1 MNHPRLNPTH
11 PATTF
16 PATLHPVWI
25 QPPRLACTRVWLAS
39 LAALLL
45 SCFLP
50 ALATTYHVSPTGS
63 DTADGTEDQPF
74 ATLQRALSAVRT
86 ARHQATGEMTVVLA
100 GGRYELPGPVRLDTE
115 TSGVH
120 GQQLVIRAAEG
131 QTPVLSGGRRIE
143 GWTLHDAER
152 GIYRA
157 RAPAFGFRQL
167 YVNGK
172 RAIRARH
179 PNRENDRDMAPWF
192 RLRSWNFGDGKAS
205 ISVRADDVK
214 GYKAWGDMDGV
225 EIVIARHWDQ
235 HRMRVRGAGEERAG
249 VVRLDLR
256 EPEGP
261 MSLQAPWPQR
271 ADGQPYFLEN
281 SYAFLDVPGEW
292 HLDRS
297 QRTVFY
303 KPLPGEDMN
312 TAEVFAPRLQ
322 HLLLADGAHHVRIS
336 GLRFE
341 HSTWLLPDERGHV
354 GLQAMTYYFDRLR
367 RPNTVAPAALQFED
381 CHHLVFENNI
391 VQHTGASGV
400 AFTRNSHHNL
410 IRGNVLRD
418 IAGNALH
425 MNRFNEREVA
435 THDDTISHNIVYGY
449 GRDYHGGVGLFLSY
463 VYNTTIEHNHVFHGP
478 YSGISLGWG
487 WTLEE
492 TSLRN
497 NLVRYND
504 VHDVVELMDDGAC
517 LYTLSRQDETLIF
530 ENHFHELIRS
540 PWAGHHPHYSL
551 YFDQGSKNI
560 TAENNVLH
568 HNSRDYYDG
577 TIYLQTFA
585 NGTENI
591 TLINNATRDPRIIAH
606 AGPQPP
612 YAPDWAAL
620 DDNPPWIRNVWCYER
635 DRVLIRFS
643 EAVESASAVQ
653 ADHYAI
659 DNGVRIRAV
668 EQLAP
673 DRVELH
679 VSPLDPEQTYTLTVR
694 QVRDLAHARNR
705 IQPNTRVAFSPGN
718 VDLSDDRLGVPGRAS
733 ARGEAAS
740 SGHGSAAAAFD
751 GNKSTFWIDSVAG
764 GQSWIQYDFTDGR
777 RYRVRGYR
785 IHPLAHNDFDPAL
798 LPADV
803 TLRGSNDGESWT
815 DLDSRAGVKWAYQTN
830 RRSFEVSAPGYYSR
844 YRLAVNRSVDP
855 DRNRVQIALLELLG
869 VAAPDD
875 GVDANRVRIPVE

>member
-1 MNHPRLNPTH
+1 MLNQAHPTSTP
-11 PATTF
+11 PAAF
-16 PATLHPVWI
+16 DPFWI
-25 QPPRLACTRVWLAS
+25 QRLRLACTRVWLPT
-39 LAALLL
+39 LAALLMGCL
-45 SCFLP
+45 LP
-50 ALATTYHVSPTGS
+50 ALATTYHVSPSGS
-63 DTADGTEDQPF
+63 DSAAGTEDQPF
-74 ATLQRALSAVRT
+74 ATLQRALEAVR
-86 ARHQATGEMTVVLA
+86 ADRDQATGQMTVVVA
-100 GGRYELPGPVRLDTE
+100 GGRYELSAPIQLDAD
-115 TSGVH
+115 TSGVNGH
-120 GQQLVIRAAEG
+120 QLVIRAAAG

-152 GIYRA
+152 EIYRA
-157 RAPAFGFRQL
+157 PAPSFGFRQL

-179 PNRENDRDMAPWF
+179 PNRENDRDMAPWL
-192 RLRSWNFGDGKAS
+192 RLRSWNFGDGQAS
-205 ISVRADDVK
+205 INVRAEDVA
-214 GYKAWGDMDGV
+214 GYAAWGNMDGV

-235 HRMRVRGAGEERAG
+235 HRMRISGAAKERQG

-281 SYAFLDVPGEW
+281 AYALLDAPGEW
-292 HLDRS
+292 YLDRGK
-297 QRTVFY
+297 QVVFY
-303 KPLPGEDMN
+303 KPLPSEDMN
-312 TAEVFAPRLQ
+312 SAEVYAPFLE
-322 HLLLADGAHHVRIS
+322 HLLLANGAHHARIS

-341 HSTWLLPDERGHV
+341 HSTWLLPDERGYV

-400 AFTRNSHHNL
+400 AFAGDSHHNL
-410 IRGNVLRD
+410 IRGNLLRD

-425 MNRFNEREVA
+425 MNHTNDREVA

-463 VYNTTIEHNHVFHGP
+463 VYNTTVEHNRVFHGP

-497 NLVRYND
+497 NLVRYNN

-517 LYTLSRQDETLIF
+517 LYTLSRQDETLIV
-530 ENHFHELIRS
+530 ENHFHELTRS

-591 TLINNATRDPRIIAH
+591 TLINNATHDPRIIAH

-612 YAPDWAAL
+612 HAPDWAAL
-620 DDNPPWIRNVWCYER
+620 DDNPPWIHNVWCYER
-635 DRVLIRFS
+635 NRVLVRFS
-643 EAVESASAVQ
+643 EPVETASAVQ

-659 DNGVRIRAV
+659 DKGVRIQTVQRL
-668 EQLAP
+668 EP
-673 DRVELH
+673 DRVALH
-679 VSPLDPEQTYTLTVR
+679 VSPLDPDQTYTLTVR
-694 QVRDLAHARNR
+694 EVRDMAHARNR
-705 IQPNTRVAFSPGN
+705 IEPDTQIAFSPGN
-718 VDLSDDRLGVPGRAS
+718 VDLTDDRLNLPGRAS
-733 ARGEAAS
+733 ARTEAAAT
-740 SGHGSAAAAFD
+740 GHGSASAAFD
-751 GNKSTFWIDSVAG
+751 GNKSTFWIDSGTG
-764 GQSWIQYDFTDGR
+764 GESWIQYDFTDGR
-777 RYRVRGYR
+777 RYQVRGYR
-785 IHPLAHNDFDPAL
+785 IHPLAHNEFDAAL
-798 LPADV
+798 LPAEAM
-803 TLRGSNDGESWT
+803 LQGSNDGESWT
-815 DLDSRAGVKWAYQTN
+815 ELDHRTGIQWAYQTN
-830 RRSFEVSAPGYYSR
+830 RRSFEVSSPGYYSR
-844 YRLAVNRSVDP
+844 YRLVVNRTVNP
-855 DRNRVQIALLELLG
+855 DRNRVQIAVLELLG
-869 VAAPDD
+869 VAEQDN
-875 GVDANRVRIPVE
+875 GV